1 MSLSIRKSGMCSTR
15 KPLPPGAAHTV
26 LYLFCELLI
35 RNMFCENYD
44 AKLLKK
50 MVNYG
55 IVIYKKQYYA
65 EIDHLYA
72 DKNLDIA

>member
-1 MSLSIRKSGMCSTR
+1 
-15 KPLPPGAAHTV
+15 
-26 LYLFCELLI
+26 
-35 RNMFCENYD
+35 MFCENYD